1 MNLIMR
7 IFSALRFIGTFFL
20 VMHFSTAAIADG
32 KTLYSSNGCE
42 GCHGTAGS
50 GSVGPRLAGQQEK
63 YLVEQFKL
71 IRDGK
76 RTSGLATM
84 MGPAVSGVNDDDIK
98 VIANYLSRL

>member
-1 MNLIMR
+1 MR
-7 IFSALRFIGTFFL
+7 IFSAVRFIGVSLL
-20 VMHFSTAAIADG
+20 VLHFSTVAFADG
-32 KTLYSSNGCE
+32 KILFSSSGCE

-84 MGPAVSGVNDDDIK
+84 MSPAVSGVSDDDIK
-98 VIANYLSRL
+98 AIANYLSEI